1 MDDYSKL
8 SDEELLE
15 KFNLVQLQLGEL
27 YNKQKALKI
36 LLNSYYGAT
45 GFPGFRWY
53 DLRMSTSVTLGGQV
67 GIKIAANAVD
77 EHLHKLIPD
86 APSAC
91 IGGDTDSFYI
101 NFGPYADV
109 LGLTTVDEI
118 SDYIKNV
125 LEPVIEESMKKY
137 FNYMNHFEFCLN
149 FKREVIAESGFFLD
163 KKKRY
168 AMLVKDSE
176 GVRFNEPELKVVG
189 LELLRS
195 STPAAVKPWLEEA
208 IHVILANDRPKL
220 VKWLKDK
227 RAKYEEMPIEDIS
240 QNTSVS
246 NISKYIRAKYKDGVF
261 QGYEVV
267 KPSVEIRNPDTDI
280 VKRRGLGIPINSM
293 AAINFNDYIWR
304 NGWENKYESIR
315 EGSKIKML
323 RLKPNPY
330 DYECIGYEGYW
341 NKEFDLTPFIDR
353 DTMFEKTFK
362 QYIRNITD
370 TFGWNLELEYTI
382 DDIFAM
388 L

>member
-1 MDDYSKL
+1 MTDQ
-8 SDEELLE
+8 ELLE
-15 KFNLVQLQLGEL
+15 KFHHVQLQLGEL

-77 EHLHKLIPD
+77 AHLHTICPD
-86 APSAC
+86 TPSAC
-91 IGGDTDSFYI
+91 IGGDTDSFYV
-101 NFGPYADV
+101 NFGPYAEK
-109 LGLTTVDEI
+109 LGLTTVDQI
-118 SDYIKNV
+118 SDYIKDV
-125 LEPVIEESMKKY
+125 LEPIIEESMKKY
-137 FNYMNHFEFCLN
+137 FDYMNHFEFCLN

-208 IHVILANDRPKL
+208 ILVILDNDRHKL
-220 VKWLKDK
+220 VRWLKDK
-227 RAKYEEMPIEDIS
+227 REAYEKLPIEEIS
-240 QNTSVS
+240 QNSSVS
-246 NISKYIRAKYKDGVF
+246 NISKYLSPIYDNYNQITGYKVIKPTTRVRD
-261 QGYEVV
+261 V
-267 KPSVEIRNPDTDI
+267 KTGEEKD
-280 VKRRGLGIPINSM
+280 RGLGIPINSM
-293 AAINFNDYIWR
+293 AAINWNDYIAR
-304 NGWENKYESIR
+304 NKLDKQYQAIR
-315 EGSKIKML
+315 EGSKIKLL

-330 DYECIGYEGYW
+330 KYEVIGYEGYW
-341 NKEFDLTPFIDR
+341 NQDFDLTSFIDR

-362 QYIRNITD
+362 QYIRNITN
-370 TFGWNLELEYTI
+370 TFAWNLDLEYTV
-382 DDIFAM
+382 DDIFASI
-388 L
+388 